1 MQTKLGGPR
10 SALTTAEVDEVLLHA
25 AGARIRWGVVIL
37 DSAGNPRGPVVLNE
51 STDEDWEAGVLA
63 AGLLVLGGSVTGSR
77 IDVGAA
83 ITVNAGVT
91 LTVNTGQ
98 EVTVNG

>member
-25 AGARIRWGVVIL
+25 AGARVRWGVVIL
-37 DSAGNPRGPVVLNE
+37 DSAGNPRGPVLLNE
-51 STDEDWEAGVLA
+51 STDEDWVAGVLA
-63 AGLLVLGGSVTGSR
+63 AGLLVLGGSVTGP
-77 IDVGAA
+77 IATGAA
-83 ITVNAGVT
+83 ITVNTGVT

-98 EVTVNG
+98 EVRVNV

>member
-1 MQTKLGGPR
+1 MQAKLGGPR

-25 AGARIRWGVVIL
+25 AGARVRWGVVIL

-63 AGLLVLGGSVTGSR
+63 AGLLVLGGSVTG
-77 IDVGAA
+77 IDVRAV
-83 ITVNAGVT
+83 TVNAGVT